1 MKSFKG
7 VAFAVVAIA
16 LAATAQAG
24 AAGPITVSSAYIVGG
39 GTMPG
44 ANTGLVLLPG
54 QVVTVTAT
62 GGVCAY
68 GDSYCPGP
76 DGNAAVDTTA

>member
-44 ANTGLVLLPG
+44 ANTGLVVPPG
-54 QVVTVTAT
+54 QVVDRDRDRRRLCLRRLVLSRSRRER
-62 GGVCAY
+62 GGGHDA
-68 GDSYCPGP
+68 
-76 DGNAAVDTTA
+76 